1 MPLKKGPKAAAD
13 LLANLPAGA
22 RDKVIDEMRKQNPD
36 MTEALLKMMITIEDL
51 QFITPKMLQEL
62 LREID
67 LTDLA
72 KSLRIA
78 STELK
83 NFLFKNI
90 SSTMRK
96 DIEDILL
103 GPPLPVSK
111 VQEAQEKIMVVV
123 RKKIDKGELIINRG
137 KDEYV

>member
-13 LLANLPAGA
+13 LLATLPAEA

-67 LTDLA
+67 LNDLA

-78 STELK
+78 SKELK

-96 DIEDILL
+96 DIEDVLL

-111 VQEAQEKIMVVV
+111 VQEAQEKIMIVV
-123 RKKIDKGELIINRG
+123 RKKVDKGELIINRG

>member
-13 LLANLPAGA
+13 LLANLPASA
-22 RDKVIDEMRKQNPD
+22 RDKVIDEMRKQNPE

-78 STELK
+78 SAELK

-90 SSTMRK
+90 SNTIKK

-103 GPPLPVSK
+103 GPPLPVNK
-111 VQEAQEKIMVVV
+111 VQEAQERIMVVV
-123 RKKIDKGELIINRG
+123 RKKVEKGELIITRG